1 MKKFI
6 ILLTILF
13 FIFSNVVFATTFYL
27 DYVNG
32 DDANAGDSF
41 AAGHPWKTITTGCGA
56 ADIAPGDIIKIAK
69 SPAPASIGNGTWTNL
84 SKTVTLATAGTVVID
99 LCETAWTGAGDC
111 TVART
116 AVATDGK
123 EGSYCMKLTLDAAV
137 QASILQAYYDIY
149 THDTTVHNLSAYQK
163 ISFWIKNSGAIVAN
177 NWIVNLCSDVAG
189 ATAVDSFLVP
199 AIPSTSMWLPLTLTK
214 VGGGN
219 LGAAIKSIAIYSGG
233 TTTGMASNYIYV
245 DDFIACTTDGLNLQS
260 LISKNSAEQ
269 GGTEGW
275 YGIQS
280 INGTAV
286 LLDNDV
292 SCKGNAGRGYST
304 SGTTPETVETFKR
317 ETIKTD
323 LVASAAAPVHT
334 VNDSGTLAL
343 GNIQFQ
349 GGYDTTSGEQTGETF
364 FDGLNGFGYGIY
376 LSDKSYTT
384 LNYLNLIRYS
394 YGIYYKGSGAK
405 YNTIT
410 TLSNTNNNTNYG
422 IYLGKAADSSR
433 NNTITTLSNA
443 NNNGVTGVDFT
454 STYNNIITTLS
465 NANNNNTNYGVY
477 FEAGALNNTI
487 FTLSNANNNGV
498 TGVDFAGDKN
508 TVVLLSN
515 ANSNAAY
522 GVYFNVG
529 TNNIVRSL
537 STTGNTTGG
546 VYCNAG
552 SNYLNNALIAEG
564 TEITVANFSDYYNF
578 RFYSNNHDQDTTKNF
593 IYTDNGLISS
603 VATDRVGG
611 TGIMWKLAVTS
622 STRDSFY
629 PLKLSIAKIACVS
642 SKLVTVKVYMKIT
655 STTDIL
661 GALVCPGRQLTGIT
675 VADVKQN
682 ASTADTDWHELT
694 ITFTPTQAGVIEI
707 EAWAWW
713 VASTADE
720 SVYVEDMTI
729 TQAD

>member
-1 MKKFI
+1 M
-6 ILLTILF
+6 TI
-13 FIFSNVVFATTFYL
+13 FYL
-27 DYVNG
+27 DYVLG
-32 DDANAGDSF
+32 DDANVGDSF

-69 SPAPASIGNGTWTNL
+69 SPAPTSIGNGTWTSL
-84 SKTVTLATAGTVVID
+84 SKTVTLATAGTDVID

-163 ISFWIKNSGAIVAN
+163 ISFWIKNSGAIVAD
-177 NWIVNLCSDVAG
+177 NWIINLCSDASG

-199 AIPSTSMWLPLTLTK
+199 AIPSTNMWLPLTLTK

-233 TTTGMASNYIYV
+233 TTTGMASKYIYV

-286 LLDNDV
+286 LLDNNV
-292 SCKGNAGRGYST
+292 NCKGNAGQGYST
-304 SGTTPETVETFKR
+304 TGTSPETVPTYKR

-323 LVASAAAPVHT
+323 LATSSTTSVH
-334 VNDSGTLAL
+334 VINDSGTLAL

-364 FDGLNGFGYGIY
+364 FDGLNGNGYGIY
-376 LSDKSYTT
+376 ISSMSYIT
-384 LNYLNLIRYS
+384 LNYLNVFRYNYGVYYLNTGCNRNLIT
-394 YGIYYKGSGAK
+394 
-405 YNTIT
+405 N
-410 TLSNTNNNTNYG
+410 LSNANNNTNYG
-422 IYLGKAADSSR
+422 IYFGKSANSSR
-433 NNTITTLSNA
+433 DNTITTLSNA
-443 NNNGVTGVDFT
+443 NNNGETGVDF
-454 STYNNIITTLS
+454 SATYNNIITTLS
-465 NANNNNTNYGVY
+465 NANNNTSYGVN
-477 FEAGALNNTI
+477 FETSALDNTI
-487 FTLSNANNNGV
+487 TTLSNANNNGV
-498 TGVDFAGDKN
+498 AGVDFASDDN
-508 TVVLLSN
+508 VIVLLSN
-515 ANSNAAY
+515 ANSNATY
-522 GVYFNVG
+522 GVYFNAS
-529 TNNIVRSL
+529 NNNVIRSL

-546 VYCNAG
+546 VYCTAG
-552 SNYLNNALIAEG
+552 ENYLNNALITEG
-564 TEITVANFSDYYNF
+564 TEITIANFSNYCNW
-578 RFYSNNHDQDTTKNF
+578 RFYSNNHDQNITKNF

-622 STRDSFY
+622 SVRDSFY
-629 PLKLSIAKIACVS
+629 PLKLSIAKIACVA
-642 SKLVTVKVYMKIT
+642 SKLVTVKAYMKIT

-661 GALVCPGRQLTGIT
+661 GALVCPGGQLTGIT
-675 VADVKQN
+675 VADVKTN
-682 ASTADTDWHELT
+682 TGTADTSWHELT
-694 ITFTPTQAGVIEI
+694 ITFTPTQAGVVEI